1 MPNAE
6 LEVPT
11 DDGVRVSI
19 GTELRMV
26 LSAGS
31 YGSLESWR
39 QRSQRAGGSSIAS
52 SRMGSS
58 EVECWRGDR
67 LEDGDES
74 GWNEV
79 PGVMG

>member
-1 MPNAE
+1 
-6 LEVPT
+6 
-11 DDGVRVSI
+11 
-19 GTELRMV
+19 MV